1 MATVVPHIIVEIDPN
16 VYPSPSLRSYIEKET
31 LRPMDD
37 VYKALSDGKTY
48 VSRHAKDQY
57 LKYTYVRRLEY
68 RSSSKD
74 SDWARQDMR
83 MFGAGTLARTM
94 ADELKQAGIATGI
107 TDDGTRNAF
116 IHNMGFTKNNQ
127 LEVKEYFVDQTVTQS
142 LLMDSKTA
150 MMQKLPS
157 PEEMFTKSGLVNS
170 SADGFNINNVMS
182 NPALMRKYMNIMQH
196 GSPEAK
202 SYFMNNVIFQNQ
214 MNPAMNGGMPNMGMG
229 MGMNPMM
236 MGGFGMQ
243 QPMGMNPG
251 MMNPMMGGM
260 PNVGMGYMN

>member
-1 MATVVPHIIVEIDPN
+1 MATLDDIARELGISKSTVSKALNGAKDVSKAMKALLKEYKKNHPNMATVVPHIIVEIDPN
-16 VYPSPSLRSYIEKET
+16 VYPSPSLRGYIEKET

-107 TDDGTRNAF
+107 TDDGIIIIAGEARHFHAV
-116 IHNMGFTKNNQ
+116 IHQ
-127 LEVKEYFVDQTVTQS
+127 LTVR
-142 LLMDSKTA
+142 
-150 MMQKLPS
+150 
-157 PEEMFTKSGLVNS
+157 LVGN
-170 SADGFNINNVMS
+170 NINITTE
-182 NPALMRKYMNIMQH
+182 LI
-196 GSPEAK
+196 
-202 SYFMNNVIFQNQ
+202 
-214 MNPAMNGGMPNMGMG
+214 
-229 MGMNPMM
+229 
-236 MGGFGMQ
+236 
-243 QPMGMNPG
+243 
-251 MMNPMMGGM
+251 
-260 PNVGMGYMN
+260 